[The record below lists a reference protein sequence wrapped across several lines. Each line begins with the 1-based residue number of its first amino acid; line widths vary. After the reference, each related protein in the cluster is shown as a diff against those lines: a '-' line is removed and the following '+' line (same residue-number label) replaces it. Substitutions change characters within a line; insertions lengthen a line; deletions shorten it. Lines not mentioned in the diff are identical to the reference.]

1 MGVHVLADA
10 GELLAEAAQPEGGG
24 FGMLPLLIIGAAL
37 IGFMMWSNRRRQK
50 QAVEFRNRLRAGQRV
65 QMYAGL
71 IGTIVTIGEREV
83 FIELAPGVVVTA
95 VPQAIQG
102 IVDDLPGAGDAGEVE
117 AGDVEAG
124 QGEGDP
130 SEVDPIETDGVDS
143 TDASDSDDTE
153 R

>member
-10 GELLAEAAQPEGGG
+10 GELLAETAQPEGGG

-50 QAVEFRNRLRAGQRV
+50 QAVEFRNRLRPGQRV

-95 VPQAIQG
+95 VPQAVQG
-102 IVDDLPGAGDAGEVE
+102 IVDDLPGAEDADEVE
-117 AGDVEAG
+117 AGEEDGADAIDAG
-124 QGEGDP
+124 P
-130 SEVDPIETDGVDS
+130 VETDGIDG